1 MGVMAAPAVV
11 AAEEARPADFDAW
24 MRAEQ
29 RRVFLLCYRMLGSRD
44 EADNATQEVFL
55 KAFQAF
61 GAKGPTGLEEPARW
75 LTRVA
80 VNACLDRLRSPR
92 WRFWRRRLNPE
103 DEETVLAL
111 QRSATP
117 SAEDELFATQVARRL
132 TSALAKLSERQ
143 RTVFVLRHYEDRSL
157 EDIAEMLKLDLGT
170 VKAHLARA
178 VAKLRNE
185 LRDLYFPRVSG
196 AGRQT
201 PAKDAR

>member
-1 MGVMAAPAVV
+1 
-11 AAEEARPADFDAW
+11 
-24 MRAEQ
+24 
-29 RRVFLLCYRMLGSRD
+29 
-44 EADNATQEVFL
+44 
-55 KAFQAF
+55 
-61 GAKGPTGLEEPARW
+61 
-75 LTRVA
+75 
-80 VNACLDRLRSPR
+80 
-92 WRFWRRRLNPE
+92 
-103 DEETVLAL
+103 LAL